1 MLLTR
6 FPVLSPHPKL
16 LMKSLTLLSAAL
28 LTLPVLAQES
38 ELPRNLTPAE
48 AAAVARS
55 PITAPKAVT
64 SPPLGPI
71 HCVAEYEPMA
81 AIQISYEGSTSWKNI
96 LAQMAAQ
103 ITHVGNADVWLVVD
117 NSGEIATAQ
126 SKLSSYGT
134 DMARVK
140 TLVIPTDSIWM
151 RDYGPRYIYQGG
163 VRAIVDH
170 TYNRPRPLDN
180 ALNSKLGPLVGH
192 RVYELDLVHGGGN
205 YHLSALGDSYATKL
219 IVNENPGKTPAE
231 IQGIWNSY
239 QNVNTTITQPFPTS
253 VDSTQH
259 IDMWMQII
267 GDREV
272 LISDWPSNPGSTQD
286 VICDGAAANMTA
298 LGYTVTRVPAR
309 KIGGTHYTYTN
320 LVMCNDLVLLPRYT
334 NSSMLT
340 HNTEALNA
348 VQAALPGKTVVQIN
362 CQDIVTAAGVMHCIV
377 QHVPVSSNGALPVA
391 NMISLNAGETVA
403 AGATETIEW
412 GTDDDVAVTSVSLDY
427 SGDGGASWSSVATGL
442 APFGSLAWSVP
453 TTPTSSALLRVT
465 AFDGAGNQTSDET
478 DAPFTIGGGGTAGQ
492 NIAYGTGKPGA
503 AGMPMISSATPPN
516 IGGGWTVDLTNSISL
531 APAYLIFGYAQA
543 STPFDGG
550 TILVNY
556 QTIYPVT
563 TDGSGSA
570 AWSTTIPANPSL
582 IGLSVFWQFG
592 IPNDPGAT
600 GAGWSMTAGLE
611 ALVGQ

>member
-1 MLLTR
+1 M
-6 FPVLSPHPKL
+6 L

-64 SPPLGPI
+64 PPPMGPV

-81 AIQISYEGSTSWKNI
+81 AIEISFEGSTGWKNI
-96 LAQMAAQ
+96 LAQMANE
-103 ITHVGNADVWLVVD
+103 ITHTGGADVWLVVD
-117 NSGEIATAQ
+117 NTGEIATAE
-126 SKLSSYGT
+126 SKLASYGT
-134 DMARVK
+134 DMSRVK
-140 TLVIPTDSIWM
+140 TLVIPTDSIWL

-219 IVNENPGKTPAE
+219 IENENPGKTPAE
-231 IQGIWNSY
+231 ITSIWNSY
-239 QNVNTTITQPFPTS
+239 QNVNTTLVQPFPTS
-253 VDSTQH
+253 IDSTQH
-259 IDMWMQII
+259 IDMWMQVI
-267 GDREV
+267 GDRQV

-286 VICDGAAANMTA
+286 KICDGAAASMTA
-298 LGYTVTRVPAR
+298 NGYTVTRIPAR

-320 LVMCNDLVLLPRYT
+320 LVMCNNLVLLPRYT

-362 CQDIVTAAGVMHCIV
+362 CQDIVTSAGVMHCIV
-377 QHVPVSSNGALPVA
+377 QHVPVPSNGALPVA
-391 NMISLNAGETVA
+391 YMISLNAGESLTP
-403 AGATETIEW
+403 GATEMIEW
-412 GTDDDVAVTSVSLDY
+412 GTDDDVAVTNVALDF
-427 SGDGGASWSSVATGL
+427 SADGGANWSSVATGL
-442 APFGSLAWSVP
+442 APYGSLAWSVP
-453 TTPTSSALLRVT
+453 SASTTTALLRVT
-465 AFDGAGNQTSDET
+465 AFDGAGNSTSDAT
-478 DAPFTIGGGGTAGQ
+478 DVPFVVGTGGTAGQ

-503 AGMPMISSATPPN
+503 AGMPVISSATLPN
-516 IGGGWTVDLTNSISL
+516 IGAGWTADLTNSVTG
-531 APAYLIFGYAQA
+531 APAFLIFGYAQA
-543 STPFDGG
+543 ATPFDGG

-556 QTIYPVT
+556 QTVYSVT
-563 TDGSGSA
+563 TDGLGAA
-570 AWSTTIPANPSL
+570 AWSTTIPANPAL
-582 IGLSVFWQFG
+582 VGLTAYWQFG
-592 IPNDPGAT
+592 IPNDPGAA
-600 GAGWSMTAGLE
+600 GAGWAMTGGLE
-611 ALVGQ
+611 AIVGQ